1 MEKKKSRYFLC
12 VTHTQGM
19 VMMSIY
25 ISSSPHLLLHNHT
38 SVTMVG
44 RTRCFERALQ
54 IGPGNLSLWPTLA
67 CFDLQR
73 QLRAQPLFVDSSL
86 AASTHCVAAAQVLWC
101 TAGLFRPY
109 MTTRPTTPPPSP
121 DLRVL
126 AAAVCSFYCLEI
138 GFFRTALIGCRGG
151 LSVRDSSLFC
161 TTTCTETRASW

>member
-1 MEKKKSRYFLC
+1 MNVSQATLSSKCTFNFLSAAWIFPYPPPRLVSLSLPLNLKKKKNTPWGKKKSRYFLC

-44 RTRCFERALQ
+44 STRCFERALQ

-109 MTTRPTTPPPSP
+109 MITLHHHHPPPP
-121 DLRVL
+121 
-126 AAAVCSFYCLEI
+126 
-138 GFFRTALIGCRGG
+138 LI
-151 LSVRDSSLFC
+151 
-161 TTTCTETRASW
+161 

>member
-1 MEKKKSRYFLC
+1 MYFFFFLKRCVDIPLFFPPPVSQPVSSTEFEKKKKKHLGKKKKSRYFLC
-12 VTHTQGM
+12 VTRTQGM

-109 MTTRPTTPPPSP
+109 MTTRPTPPP
-121 DLRVL
+121 
-126 AAAVCSFYCLEI
+126 
-138 GFFRTALIGCRGG
+138 LI
-151 LSVRDSSLFC
+151 
-161 TTTCTETRASW
+161 